1 MKNKIIY
8 RIIISYILAVVF
20 SFFLTSFLNSHLTY
34 KHFLKE
40 EQEALYRE
48 ANYIAGS
55 YVSSYYNRA
64 TTTTSMEA
72 ELRAISLYIE
82 SDIMFIATDG
92 NVIID
97 TGNKG
102 IPFIDNF
109 DLTNYADKH
118 YTIDTFFGM
127 YDSKHLSVYYP
138 VVYNFT
144 TRGYVV
150 ISKPVSLIRS
160 KSDSVFLYN
169 YITLAVCYIILAVIL
184 VYFNRFVS
192 KPVNHMIDVITAYA
206 KGNFAN
212 KINLK
217 RNDEIGRLAASL
229 DYMASE
235 FSNVNEYQKKFITN
249 ISHDFRSPLTSIKGY
264 LEAMLDGT
272 IPLEMQ
278 EKYLKIVIS
287 ETERLTTL
295 TNNILTVNT
304 VSDKGTVLDI
314 QSFDITKVI
323 KSTIETFQGE
333 CEKKKIHF
341 KLLFSEK
348 TLNVLADKTKIEQV
362 IYNLIDNAIKFSSND
377 SSIIVSA
384 SEKGDQIL
392 ISVKDFGIGI
402 PKESIPKIWDRF
414 YKSDLSRGKD
424 KKGSGL
430 GLAIV
435 KEIIVAHNEYIDV
448 ISTEGVGTE
457 FIFALPKD
465 KESRTPFLELD

>member
-1 MKNKIIY
+1 MKNKILY

-34 KHFLKE
+34 KHFLKQ

-55 YVSSYYNRA
+55 YVSDYYSRTTPVNSMA
-64 TTTTSMEA
+64 TQ
-72 ELRAISLYIE
+72 LKAISLYIE

-92 NVIID
+92 KVIID

-102 IPFIDNF
+102 IPLIENF

-118 YTIDTFFGM
+118 YTIDNFFGV
-127 YDSKHLSVYYP
+127 YDSDYLSVYYP
-138 VVYNFT
+138 VVYNFS

-150 ISKPVSLIRS
+150 ISKPVSLIRAQ
-160 KSDSVFLYN
+160 SDKAFVYN
-169 YITLAVCYIILAVIL
+169 YITLIVCYTILAGIL
-184 VYFNRFVS
+184 VYFNRYVS
-192 KPVNHMIDVITAYA
+192 KPVNRMIDTITAYT
-206 KGNFAN
+206 KGNFTE
-212 KINLK
+212 KTGIK
-217 RNDEIGRLAASL
+217 RNDEIGRLAVSL

-235 FSNVNEYQKKFITN
+235 FSNVNEYQRKFITN

-272 IPLEMQ
+272 IPPEMQ
-278 EKYLKIVIS
+278 EKYLNIVIS

-348 TLNVLADKTKIEQV
+348 TLNVIADKTKIEQV
-362 IYNLIDNAIKFSSND
+362 VYNLIDNAIKFSNNE
-377 SSIIVSA
+377 SSIIISA
-384 SEKGDQIL
+384 SEKGDHII

-435 KEIIVAHNEYIDV
+435 KEIIVAHDEYIDV

-465 KESRTPFLELD
+465 KESRTPFL